1 MKRNNLNTFA
11 GIQYVGLAG
20 ISQACKKAI
29 VRYLQ
34 FGDKIQSA
42 KLLTCGG
49 AHCFLLT
56 VDYDE
61 LVAIKSG
68 FSSGYAGEGPRAL
81 STALQLL
88 SRYSVEIDE
97 YVVPDRI
104 IERIDQSCLTTA
116 DLEEINSLEPVRPW
130 RWPDY
135 IHNQDKYAPGE
146 NPRLQWEFPLVI
158 PYAILDPRLT
168 QFALNFDNQPDNSII
183 SGYRRLEDIVR
194 ERTGLDEHGAK
205 LFAKAFQGEDSVLYW
220 KGVDQGEQQGRAQ
233 LFTGTYMAFRN
244 RRAHRVPSDHTGNAL
259 TEFLQLNQLFLIEK
273 EAIKRD
279 KVAEEEQPKQA

>member
-1 MKRNNLNTFA
+1 MKGINHNSFA

-20 ISQACKKAI
+20 VSQECKKAI

-49 AHCFLLT
+49 AHCFLLI

-68 FSSGYAGEGPRAL
+68 FSSGYVGEGPAAL

-88 SRYSVEIDE
+88 RRHDVEIEE
-97 YVVPDRI
+97 YVVPDKI

-116 DLEEINSLEPVRPW
+116 DIEEIHSLEPVRPW
-130 RWPDY
+130 RWLDY
-135 IHNQDKYAPGE
+135 IHNQEKYAPGE
-146 NPRLQWEFPLVI
+146 NPWLQWEFPLVM

-168 QFALNFDNQPDNSII
+168 QLALNFDNQPDNSII
-183 SGYRRLEDIVR
+183 SGYRRLEDIIR

-205 LFAKAFQGEDSVLYW
+205 LFSKAFQVEDSVLYW
-220 KGVDQGEQQGRAQ
+220 KDIDPGEQQGRAQ
-233 LFTGTYMAFRN
+233 LFAGTYMAFRN

-259 TEFLQLNQLFLIEK
+259 TEFLQLNQLYLLEK
-273 EAIKRD
+273 EAVKRE
-279 KVAEEEQPKQA
+279 VLPESSQGR